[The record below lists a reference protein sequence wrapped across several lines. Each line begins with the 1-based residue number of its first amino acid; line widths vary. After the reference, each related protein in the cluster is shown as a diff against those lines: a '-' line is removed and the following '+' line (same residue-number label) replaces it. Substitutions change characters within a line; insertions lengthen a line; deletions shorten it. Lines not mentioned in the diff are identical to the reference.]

1 MPTLVSQVE
10 FLVLK
15 VIAALTKQLG
25 RIRFQDQSET
35 KQNKP
40 W

>member
-1 MPTLVSQVE
+1 MPTIVSQFE

-25 RIRFQDQSET
+25 RIRFQDENGT
-35 KQNKP
+35 KWNKP